1 MNEDRTREQRTPAG
15 TEPGW
20 MPPGV
25 TGESTSSPSP
35 AAPTKAECSEALLR
49 VFEFLDGELGPDDCA
64 KIQAHLD
71 ECAPCL
77 QEYDLD
83 TTLKAI
89 VKRSCGSEQAPDV
102 LRSTIMSRISLTVVE
117 LEQGR

>member
-1 MNEDRTREQRTPAG
+1 MDDGQRTAAQ
-15 TEPGW
+15 TDSGW

-25 TGESTSSPSP
+25 TTDSTSAS
-35 AAPTKAECSEALLR
+35 APTTPSKAECSEALLR
-49 VFEFLDGELGPDDCA
+49 VYEFLDGELGPDDCS

-89 VKRSCGSEQAPDV
+89 VKRSCGSEQAPEV
-102 LRSTIMSRISLTVVE
+102 LRATIMSRISLTVVE